1 MRRIQ
6 PYHFHYV
13 IRVGRQSPQA
23 ITVFV
28 ILHYDRDAGFT

>member
-1 MRRIQ
+1 MSRIQ
-6 PYHFHYV
+6 PSYFHYV

-28 ILHYDRDAGFT
+28 ILHYDRNA